1 MTYWQQPKPRPAG
14 VPATC
19 RLPAETLARVEVI
32 APLAGMT
39 KSGYIASAV
48 IERVARDLER
58 LAGQV
63 KTDNGEEINGFQRI
77 PGQPR
82 LAAAPRS

>member
-1 MTYWQQPKPRPAG
+1 MRYTKQPKRRPAG

-39 KSGYIASAV
+39 KSRYIASAV

-58 LAGQV
+58 LVERG
-63 KTDNGEEINGFQRI
+63 KTDNAEETNGFQRI
-77 PGQPR
+77 PVQPP